1 MQFGLTPP
9 ESGSTSQAKGGFEW
23 KARTMLYWA
32 TTSLIALETFLGGVV
47 DLTHGRT
54 GVVTGPFVTQVVT
67 SLAYP
72 VYILAI
78 IGIFKI
84 PGAVTIVVPG
94 FLRLKEWAYA
104 GIVFEL
110 SGAVASHAACGKW
123 GDSIAPLSLLG
134 LAIASWALRP
144 ASRTLGA
151 LYPADGH
158 KRNRSS
164 AAASI

>member
-1 MQFGLTPP
+1 LK
-9 ESGSTSQAKGGFEW
+9 AKT
-23 KARTMLYWA
+23 ALYWA
-32 TTSLIALETFLGGVV
+32 TTSLIALEAFLGGVV

-54 GVVTGPFVTQVVT
+54 GVVSGPAVTQVVT
-67 SLAYP
+67 SLGYP

-84 PGAVTIVVPG
+84 PGAVTIVIPG

-110 SGAVASHAACGKW
+110 SGAFASHAACGKW
-123 GDSIAPLSLLG
+123 GDSITPLSLLC

-144 ASRTLGA
+144 AGRTLGSDPRG
-151 LYPADGH
+151 L
-158 KRNRSS
+158 K
-164 AAASI
+164 